1 MLKII
6 KTTLIVI
13 AILSAL
19 ILAILFLQDRTKKLE
34 DRKYKEINKITIES
48 NSANINF
55 YKSVDE
61 QVRVVVYGSS
71 KDKVQI
77 IEGTKYLNISK
88 DTKKKTCILNCK
100 NEIDIY
106 VPDNIEN
113 VEIKN
118 EVGNILFDKVTVKNI
133 SINSE
138 TGDIDIYNTN
148 ILNINSKVGDIL
160 VNTINATNNSSIK
173 TETGNVTI
181 EKLVNLKLDAK
192 SETGSVV
199 IPVIKEEQDFTLNI
213 DIKVGNVDIKKYENK
228 SE

>member
-181 EKLVNLKLDAK
+181 EK
-192 SETGSVV
+192 GSVV